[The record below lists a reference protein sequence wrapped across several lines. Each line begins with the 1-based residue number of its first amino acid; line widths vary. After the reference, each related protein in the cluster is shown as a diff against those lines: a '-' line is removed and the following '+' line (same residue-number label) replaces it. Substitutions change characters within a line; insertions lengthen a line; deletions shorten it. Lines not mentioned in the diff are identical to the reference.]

1 MLFINAFC
9 ISVIF
14 TVECLAPVV
23 KIACFC
29 FFVFFFTSSLNQ
41 DVALEEMKKELQA
54 RPTEK
59 LVDDLRKKVKILQVV
74 RSLLC
79 Y

>member
-1 MLFINAFC
+1 MVVTFC

-14 TVECLAPVV
+14 TVEFLAPVI
-23 KIACFC
+23 KMA
-29 FFVFFFTSSLNQ
+29 FFLIFIFFTSLNQ
-41 DVALEEMKKELQA
+41 EVALEEMKKELQA

-59 LVDDLRKKVKILQVV
+59 LVEDLHKKVKILQVV